1 MKNFKPLFV
10 DLDGTLIQEDL
21 SHKAFFY
28 FLKSKPLTCFYYL
41 VLFLIRG
48 RPYLKEKIS
57 NKYIVELSQLKVNQN
72 CIKYIKEA
80 KKNHRVVYLISGSHQ
95 LLVNQISN
103 QINLFNKVFGTHES
117 FNMVGKN
124 KIDYINDKLNIKEF
138 DYIGNSFQDIPIWEY
153 TKKIIYTNASTRLK
167 NKLLSMNQ
175 EMEEIKAN
183 FT

>member
-1 MKNFKPLFV
+1 MNSLKPLFV

-21 SHKAFFY
+21 SHESFFY
-28 FLKSKPLTCFYYL
+28 FLKKNPILCLYHIFIF
-41 VLFLIRG
+41 LFLG
-48 RPYLKEKIS
+48 RPYLKEKLS
-57 NKYIVELSQLKVNQN
+57 RNYIVDLSKLKKNYS
-72 CIKYIKEA
+72 CIEYIKIA
-80 KKNHRVVYLISGSHQ
+80 KNIKRDIYLISGSHQ

-138 DYIGNSFQDIPIWEY
+138 DYIGNSFQDIPIWGY